1 VEPDHG
7 EFEQFFTAEYDAVLR
22 SVEAITGNREFAV
35 DATQDG
41 FIRAHLH
48 WETIRNYDAPAAW
61 VRRAAINASRD
72 RERSE
77 RRRRGREVAAM
88 APDDGARTAGHEDRL
103 ESAESARAFLDPLA
117 ARQREV
123 ASMYYID
130 DRSLDDIAETLGL
143 SIGTVKSHLADAR
156 LRLRQL
162 HPR

>member
-1 VEPDHG
+1 VEPEHG

-22 SVEAITGNREFAV
+22 SVEAATGNREFAV

-41 FIRAHLH
+41 FIKAHLH
-48 WETIRNYDAPAAW
+48 WQTIRNYDAPAAW

-72 RERSE
+72 RDRAE

-88 APDDGARTAGHEDRL
+88 APEEDAGTTGPEDRL
-103 ESAESARAFLDPLA
+103 ESAESAQAFLDPLA
-117 ARQREV
+117 ARQREI
-123 ASMYYID
+123 AAMYYID
-130 DRSLDDIAETLGL
+130 DRSVDDIAETLGL

-156 LRLRQL
+156 QRLRQL